1 MATPS
6 STPRAPHQASKPTP
20 RSTGTTTA
28 SNAAHTPTPASV
40 TSPPTPAAVRAA
52 ASPMYL
58 REKLA
63 KSSPLGP
70 GGVSMSRVPTSASEA
85 GTHISIGVLEGLVE
99 KTGLTPAGMGLGDL
113 GIVGAGPNGVNG
125 LAAGLGIG
133 MGVRDQEEERRS
145 KTEAIVS
152 LLGARWG
159 RVCPEGVE
167 RAAKRVGLECL
178 WEEGRGGAKRT
189 LSIAGNDVLVDV
201 EFIGEEVQGVTLELA
216 ASGQEVGKRA
226 PEGAEVLKKDLTG
239 EDEGYVFLDAFV
251 GNLEKLARM
260 DKLAEGGIS
269 CFDAVEGVRAA
280 LERVSEWEL
289 GRRRLEMG
297 TNVDNVMLER
307 QVLRQG
313 SGRPKIHTRGRVG
326 LAVQYWIDRSL
337 LPLEGLEPGAM
348 DIDTDGADSEAGLKV
363 YAAVLECEASA
374 FSLYPPVRVS
384 NSWIPDSVGEATAPD
399 QNQVDLQHS
408 SIDWQEPS
416 PTLLKTTSNGS
427 INLDDQGSLLQDRTP
442 NVRFVA
448 RFEPPVVVPLQ
459 IAIDIHQSVG
469 APLSQ
474 EAMQSTTYESLLFAD
489 TAAPPNPQ
497 EQRTTTKIVTS
508 FGSSGNPVEHRH
520 KYTLFPTQSDY
531 GRVLDSLPF
540 SHPRQIIE
548 ILPILR
554 QWVLIGSLLRRAFVP
569 DAVPESPRKVDD
581 DAAFEMDFQLDE
593 SMTVEEELAAL
604 LASPSSPA
612 AEEGISGVEET
623 ALPIDIILTTSSSTP
638 GIGVVWP
645 HGEKLKTVDFGFG
658 LNGTI
663 EVYGDL
669 AGKGSEREK
678 TKRILEV
685 AEDLGVLV
693 AWMIKGL

>member
-6 STPRAPHQASKPTP
+6 STPRAPYPASKPTP
-20 RSTGTTTA
+20 RSAVTTTTC
-28 SNAAHTPTPASV
+28 NAAHTPTPASV
-40 TSPPTPAAVRAA
+40 TSPPTPAAVHAA

-85 GTHISIGVLEGLVE
+85 GTQISIGAFEGLAE

-113 GIVGAGPNGVNG
+113 GIVGAGPNGVNS

-133 MGVRDQEEERRS
+133 MGGVRDQEEERRS

-152 LLGARWG
+152 VLGTRWG

-201 EFIGEEVQGVTLELA
+201 EFAGAEVQGVTLELA

-226 PEGAEVLKKDLTG
+226 LEGAEVLKRDLKG

-280 LERVSEWEL
+280 LERVFEWEL
-289 GRRRLEMG
+289 GKRQEMG
-297 TNVDNVMLER
+297 SDVNGLMLER

-337 LPLEGLEPGAM
+337 LPPEGREPGAM
-348 DIDTDGADSEAGLKV
+348 EIDTDGADPEEGLTV

-374 FSLYPPVRVS
+374 SSLYPPVRVS
-384 NSWIPDSVGEATAPD
+384 NSWVSDSVGEATAQD
-399 QNQVDLQHS
+399 QSRVDVQHS

-416 PTLLKTTSNGS
+416 PTLLKSASDGS
-427 INLDDQGSLLQDRTP
+427 MNLDDQDPLLQVRTP

-448 RFEPPVVVPLQ
+448 RLEPPVVVPLQ

-469 APLSQ
+469 APLLQ
-474 EAMQSTTYESLLFAD
+474 ESLQSTTYESLLFAD

-497 EQRTTTKIVTS
+497 EQRTTTKTVTS
-508 FGSSGNPVEHRH
+508 FDSSGNSIEHRH

-554 QWVLIGSLLRRAFVP
+554 RWVLIGSLLRRAFVP
-569 DAVPESPRKVDD
+569 DAVPESLKKVDD
-581 DAAFEMDFQLDE
+581 DAAFEMDVQLDE

-604 LASPSSPA
+604 LASPSSPSTEDDVDR
-612 AEEGISGVEET
+612 AEGS
-623 ALPIDIILTTSSSTP
+623 ALPVDITLTTSSSTP

-645 HGEKLKTVDFGFG
+645 QGEMLKTVNIGIG

-678 TKRILEV
+678 TKRILEI
-685 AEDLGVLV
+685 AEDVGVLV
-693 AWMIKGL
+693 MWMMKGS

>member
-1 MATPS
+1 
-6 STPRAPHQASKPTP
+6 
-20 RSTGTTTA
+20 
-28 SNAAHTPTPASV
+28 
-40 TSPPTPAAVRAA
+40 
-52 ASPMYL
+52 
-58 REKLA
+58 
-63 KSSPLGP
+63 
-70 GGVSMSRVPTSASEA
+70 MSRVPTSASEA
-85 GTHISIGVLEGLVE
+85 GTQISIGAFEGLAE
-99 KTGLTPAGMGLGDL
+99 KTGLTPAGMGLGDP
-113 GIVGAGPNGVNG
+113 GIVGAGPNGVNS

-133 MGVRDQEEERRS
+133 MGGVRDQEEERRS

-152 LLGARWG
+152 VLGTRWG

-201 EFIGEEVQGVTLELA
+201 EFAGAEVQGVTLELA

-226 PEGAEVLKKDLTG
+226 LEGAEVLKRDLTG
-239 EDEGYVFLDAFV
+239 EDESYVFLDAFV

-280 LERVSEWEL
+280 LERVFEWER
-289 GRRRLEMG
+289 GKRQEMG
-297 TNVDNVMLER
+297 SDVDSLMLER

-337 LPLEGLEPGAM
+337 LPPEGREPGAM
-348 DIDTDGADSEAGLKV
+348 EIDTDGADPEEGLTV

-374 FSLYPPVRVS
+374 SSLYPPVRVS
-384 NSWIPDSVGEATAPD
+384 NSWVSDSVGEATD
-399 QNQVDLQHS
+399 QDQSRVDVQHS

-416 PTLLKTTSNGS
+416 PTLLKSASDGS
-427 INLDDQGSLLQDRTP
+427 MNLDDQDPLLQVRTP

-448 RFEPPVVVPLQ
+448 RLEPPAVVPLQ
-459 IAIDIHQSVG
+459 IAIDIHESVG
-469 APLSQ
+469 APLLQ
-474 EAMQSTTYESLLFAD
+474 ESLQSTTYESLLFAD

-497 EQRTTTKIVTS
+497 EQRTTTKTVTS
-508 FGSSGNPVEHRH
+508 FDSSGNSIEHRH

-554 QWVLIGSLLRRAFVP
+554 RWVLIASLLRRAFVP
-569 DAVPESPRKVDD
+569 DAVPESPKKVDD
-581 DAAFEMDFQLDE
+581 EAAFEMDVQLDE

-604 LASPSSPA
+604 LASPSSPCTEHDIDLA
-612 AEEGISGVEET
+612 KES
-623 ALPIDIILTTSSSTP
+623 ALPVDITLTTSSSTP
-638 GIGVVWP
+638 AIGIVWP
-645 HGEKLKTVDFGFG
+645 QGEKLRTVNFGIG
-658 LNGTI
+658 LNGVI
-663 EVYGDL
+663 EVYDDRAEQASG
-669 AGKGSEREK
+669 REK
-678 TKRILEV
+678 TKKILGI
-685 AEDLGVLV
+685 AEDVGVLV
-693 AWMIKGL
+693 AWMMKGL

>member
-6 STPRAPHQASKPTP
+6 STPRALYPASRPTP
-20 RSTGTTTA
+20 RSAGTATA
-28 SNAAHTPTPASV
+28 SNAAHTPTPVSM

-70 GGVSMSRVPTSASEA
+70 GGVSMSRVPTGASEA
-85 GTHISIGVLEGLVE
+85 GTQISIGAFEGLAE

-113 GIVGAGPNGVNG
+113 GLVGAGPNGVNN

-133 MGVRDQEEERRS
+133 MGGVRDQEEERRS

-152 LLGARWG
+152 VLGTRWG

-178 WEEGRGGAKRT
+178 WEEGRGGVKRT

-201 EFIGEEVQGVTLELA
+201 EFAGAEVQGVTLELA

-226 PEGAEVLKKDLTG
+226 LEGAEVLKKDLTR

-260 DKLAEGGIS
+260 DKLADGGIS

-280 LERVSEWEL
+280 LERVFDWEL
-289 GRRRLEMG
+289 GKRHEMG
-297 TNVDNVMLER
+297 SDVDGLMLER

-337 LPLEGLEPGAM
+337 LPPEGREPGAM
-348 DIDTDGADSEAGLKV
+348 EIDIDGANPEDGLKV
-363 YAAVLECEASA
+363 YAAVFECEASA
-374 FSLYPPVRVS
+374 SSLYPPIRAS
-384 NSWIPDSVGEATAPD
+384 NSWVSDPVGEATAQAQD
-399 QNQVDLQHS
+399 RINVQHS

-416 PTLLKTTSNGS
+416 PTLLKPASDRSLNF
-427 INLDDQGSLLQDRTP
+427 DDQDPLLQGRTP

-448 RFEPPVVVPLQ
+448 RLEPPVVVPLQ

-469 APLSQ
+469 SPLLQ
-474 EAMQSTTYESLLFAD
+474 ESLQSTTYESLLFAD
-489 TAAPPNPQ
+489 IAAPPNPQ
-497 EQRTTTKIVTS
+497 EQRTTTKTVTS
-508 FGSSGNPVEHRH
+508 FDGSGNPIEHRH

-531 GRVLDSLPF
+531 GRILDSLPF

-554 QWVLIGSLLRRAFVP
+554 RWVLIGSLLRRAFVP
-569 DAVPESPRKVDD
+569 DAVPESPKKVDD
-581 DAAFEMDFQLDE
+581 DTAFEMDFQMDQ

-604 LASPSSPA
+604 LDSPSLLRTEHDVHG
-612 AEEGISGVEET
+612 AEGS
-623 ALPIDIILTTSSSTP
+623 ALPVDITLATSSSTP
-638 GIGVVWP
+638 AIGIVWP
-645 HGEKLKTVDFGFG
+645 QGEKLRTVDFGIG
-658 LNGTI
+658 LNGAI
-663 EVYGDL
+663 EVYGDQ
-669 AGKGSEREK
+669 AEQASEREK
-678 TKRILEV
+678 TKRILET
-685 AEDLGVLV
+685 AEDVGVLV
-693 AWMIKGL
+693 AWMMKSL